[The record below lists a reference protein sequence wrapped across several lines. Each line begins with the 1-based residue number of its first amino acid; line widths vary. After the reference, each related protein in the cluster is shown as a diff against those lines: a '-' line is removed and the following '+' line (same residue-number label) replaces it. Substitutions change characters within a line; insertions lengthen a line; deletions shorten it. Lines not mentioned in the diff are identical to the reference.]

1 MQTLVWIVRL
11 VIVLVLV
18 WFAVK
23 NAQDV
28 TLTGLPGQ
36 TWQAPLVFVLLV
48 VFVARRGDRAA
59 RVGARR
65 WCASAARS
73 GACASA
79 RAAPSSRP
87 RSRACAPAGERR
99 MEFEFWWL
107 LALPVFFGMGWIA
120 ARVDIKSLLS
130 ESRAL
135 PSSYFRG
142 LNFLLNEQP
151 DKAIESFLQVA
162 KENPQTVELQF
173 ALGSLFRRRGEV
185 DRAIRMHQDL
195 VNREDLPPEERRQAS
210 FELSQDYFKAGLLD
224 HAEQV
229 LAKHGRGRSVAGS
242 APPPARHLHP
252 GEGLGE
258 GDRRGQEA
266 RGERQAQLPEGDR
279 QLLLRARDHRA
290 HPWARRG
297 SRGACSR
304 KALEANR
311 KCVRANLLRG
321 EWLAREGQH
330 EQALEAW
337 KAIESQDPAYFGLAA
352 EGMVESYKALGPSR
366 RGPRA
371 AARPAASL
379 SRASTCST
387 SSTRRTA
394 EIEGDDAAYRLVR
407 DEVRRNPTLVGLDRL
422 IDAELVRAPAERR
435 QDLQLMKNLVHSHAQ
450 ALAVYLCDNCG
461 FKARQFF
468 WQCPA
473 CGGWET
479 FPPRRTAELDS
490 PGRHLARMQIG
501 Q

>member
-1 MQTLVWIVRL
+1 
-11 VIVLVLV
+11 
-18 WFAVK
+18 
-23 NAQDV
+23 
-28 TLTGLPGQ
+28 
-36 TWQAPLVFVLLV
+36 
-48 VFVARRGDRAA
+48 
-59 RVGARR
+59 
-65 WCASAARS
+65 
-73 GACASA
+73 
-79 RAAPSSRP
+79 
-87 RSRACAPAGERR
+87 

-107 LALPVFFGMGWIA
+107 LALPVFFGMGWVA
-120 ARVDIKSLLS
+120 ARVDLKSLLS

-195 VNREDLPPEERRQAS
+195 VNREDLPPEERRHAS

-224 HAEQV
+224 HAEGV
-229 LAKHGRGRSVAGS
+229 LARMAEADPSPDVHRNLLDIYIQEKDWEKAVEAAKKLEVSARRNYQKEIANYYCELAITAHIHGRHEESGS
-242 APPPARHLHP
+242 ML
-252 GEGLGE
+252 
-258 GDRRGQEA
+258 D
-266 RGERQAQLPEGDR
+266 
-279 QLLLRARDHRA
+279 
-290 HPWARRG
+290 
-297 SRGACSR
+297 
-304 KALEANR
+304 KALAANR

-321 EWLAREGQH
+321 EWLARAGRH
-330 EQALEAW
+330 EEALEAW
-337 KAIESQDPAYFGLAA
+337 KAIESQDPAYLGLAA
-352 EGMVESYKALGPSR
+352 EGMVESYKALGRPEEGLALM
-366 RGPRA
+366 RGLQHRYPG
-371 AARPAASL
+371 L
-379 SRASTCST
+379 DFLNVVYQT
-387 SSTRRTA
+387 TA

-422 IDAELVRAPAERR
+422 IDAELARASADRR

-450 ALAVYLCDNCG
+450 ALAVYLCENCG

>member
-1 MQTLVWIVRL
+1 
-11 VIVLVLV
+11 
-18 WFAVK
+18 
-23 NAQDV
+23 
-28 TLTGLPGQ
+28 
-36 TWQAPLVFVLLV
+36 
-48 VFVARRGDRAA
+48 
-59 RVGARR
+59 
-65 WCASAARS
+65 
-73 GACASA
+73 
-79 RAAPSSRP
+79 
-87 RSRACAPAGERR
+87 

-107 LALPVFFGMGWIA
+107 LALPVFFGMGWVA
-120 ARVDIKSLLS
+120 ARVDLKSLLS
-130 ESRAL
+130 ESRAM

-195 VNREDLPPEERRQAS
+195 VNRDDLPPEERRQAS
-210 FELSQDYFKAGLLD
+210 LELAEDYFKAGLLD

-229 LAKHGRGRSVAGS
+229 LAAMAEADPS
-242 APPPARHLHP
+242 ADVHRPL
-252 GEGLGE
+252 L
-258 GDRRGQEA
+258 DIYIQEK
-266 RGERQAQLPEGDR
+266 D
-279 QLLLRARDHRA
+279 
-290 HPWARRG
+290 WAKAIDAAKKLEVSAKRNYQREIANYYCELAITEHVHQ
-297 SRGACSR
+297 RGANAGDFLA
-304 KALEANR
+304 KALESNR

-321 EWLAREGQH
+321 EWLARDGRHDE
-330 EQALEAW
+330 AIEAW
-337 KAIESQDPAYFGLAA
+337 KSVESQDPAYIGLAA
-352 EGMVESYKALGPSR
+352 EGMVESYKALGR
-366 RGPRA
+366 LGEGLTLLRGLQHRYPG
-371 AARPAASL
+371 L
-379 SRASTCST
+379 DLLNVVYQV
-387 SSTRRTA
+387 TA
-394 EIEGDDAAYRLVR
+394 EHEGDEAAWRLVR

-422 IDAELVRAPAERR
+422 IDAELVRAPPERR

-450 ALAVYLCDNCG
+450 ALAVYLCSNCG

>member
-1 MQTLVWIVRL
+1 
-11 VIVLVLV
+11 
-18 WFAVK
+18 
-23 NAQDV
+23 
-28 TLTGLPGQ
+28 
-36 TWQAPLVFVLLV
+36 
-48 VFVARRGDRAA
+48 
-59 RVGARR
+59 
-65 WCASAARS
+65 
-73 GACASA
+73 
-79 RAAPSSRP
+79 
-87 RSRACAPAGERR
+87 

-107 LALPVFFGMGWIA
+107 LALPVFFGMGWMA
-120 ARVDIKSLLS
+120 ARVDLKSLLS
-130 ESRAL
+130 ESRAM

-210 FELSQDYFKAGLLD
+210 FELAEDYFKAGLLD

-229 LAKHGRGRSVAGS
+229 LARMAEADPS
-242 APPPARHLHP
+242 ADVH
-252 GEGLGE
+252 
-258 GDRRGQEA
+258 
-266 RGERQAQLPEGDR
+266 R
-279 QLLLRARDHRA
+279 QLLDIYIQEKDWEKAI
-290 HPWARRG
+290 
-297 SRGACSR
+297 GAAKKLEVSAKRNYQKEIANYYCELAITEQIHGRLEAAESYLQ
-304 KALEANR
+304 KALETNR

-321 EWLAREGQH
+321 EWLARDTRHAE
-330 EQALEAW
+330 AIEAW
-337 KAIESQDPAYFGLAA
+337 KAIESQDPAYFGLAG
-352 EGMVESYKALGPSR
+352 EGMVESYRALGR
-366 RGPRA
+366 LGEGLTLLRGLQHRYPGLDLLTVVYQA
-371 AARPAASL
+371 
-379 SRASTCST
+379 
-387 SSTRRTA
+387 TA
-394 EIEGDDAAYRLVR
+394 EHEGDEAAWRLVR

-422 IDAELVRAPAERR
+422 IDAELVRAPPDRR

-450 ALAVYLCDNCG
+450 SLAVYLCANCG

-479 FPPRRTAELDS
+479 FAPRRTAELES

>member
-1 MQTLVWIVRL
+1 
-11 VIVLVLV
+11 
-18 WFAVK
+18 
-23 NAQDV
+23 
-28 TLTGLPGQ
+28 
-36 TWQAPLVFVLLV
+36 
-48 VFVARRGDRAA
+48 
-59 RVGARR
+59 
-65 WCASAARS
+65 
-73 GACASA
+73 
-79 RAAPSSRP
+79 
-87 RSRACAPAGERR
+87 

-107 LALPVFFGMGWIA
+107 LALPVFFGMGWVA

-195 VNREDLPPEERRQAS
+195 VNREDLAPEQRREAS
-210 FELSQDYFKAGLLD
+210 FELAQDYFKAGLLE

-229 LAKHGRGRSVAGS
+229 LAKMAEVESSPEVHRHLLDIYIQEKDWGKAIGAAKKLEVSAKRNYTREIANYYCELAITDHVHGR
-242 APPPARHLHP
+242 APEALGHL
-252 GEGLGE
+252 
-258 GDRRGQEA
+258 DEA
-266 RGERQAQLPEGDR
+266 LD
-279 QLLLRARDHRA
+279 
-290 HPWARRG
+290 
-297 SRGACSR
+297 
-304 KALEANR
+304 ANR

-321 EWLAREGQH
+321 EWLAAKGKHAE
-330 EQALEAW
+330 AIDAW
-337 KAIESQDPAYFGLAA
+337 KAIEQQDPAYFGLAA
-352 EGMVESYKALGPSR
+352 EGMVESYKALGQLTEGLQLL
-366 RGPRA
+366 RGLQYRY
-371 AARPAASL
+371 PALDLLNVVYQA
-379 SRASTCST
+379 
-387 SSTRRTA
+387 TA
-394 EIEGDDAAYRLVR
+394 EAEGDEAAWRLVR
-407 DEVRRNPTLVGLDRL
+407 DEVRRNPTLVGLDHL
-422 IDAELVRAPAERR
+422 IDAELLRAPPERR

-450 ALAVYLCDNCG
+450 ALAVYLCANCG

-490 PGRHLARMQIG
+490 PGKHLARMQIG

>member
-1 MQTLVWIVRL
+1 
-11 VIVLVLV
+11 
-18 WFAVK
+18 
-23 NAQDV
+23 
-28 TLTGLPGQ
+28 
-36 TWQAPLVFVLLV
+36 
-48 VFVARRGDRAA
+48 
-59 RVGARR
+59 
-65 WCASAARS
+65 
-73 GACASA
+73 
-79 RAAPSSRP
+79 
-87 RSRACAPAGERR
+87 
-99 MEFEFWWL
+99 MEFELWWL

-120 ARVDIKSLLS
+120 ARIDLKSLLS

-142 LNFLLNEQP
+142 LNFLLKEQP

-195 VNREDLPPEERRQAS
+195 VNREDLPPEERREAS
-210 FELSQDYFKAGLLD
+210 FELAEDYFKAGLLD

-229 LAKHGRGRSVAGS
+229 LTKLDEAGAGPEVHRHLLDIYIQEKDWSKAVQAAKKLEVSAKRNYQKEIANYHCELAITEDVHGRPEAAEV
-242 APPPARHLHP
+242 HL
-252 GEGLGE
+252 
-258 GDRRGQEA
+258 A
-266 RGERQAQLPEGDR
+266 A
-279 QLLLRARDHRA
+279 
-290 HPWARRG
+290 
-297 SRGACSR
+297 
-304 KALEANR
+304 ALAANR

-321 EWLAREGQH
+321 EWLARAGRHAE
-330 EQALEAW
+330 AIEAW
-337 KAIESQDPAYFGLAA
+337 KAIEHQDPAYFGLVAD
-352 EGMVESYKALGPSR
+352 GMVESYKALG
-366 RGPRA
+366 RGAEGLALLRGLQHRYPG
-371 AARPAASL
+371 L
-379 SRASTCST
+379 DLLNVVYQV
-387 SSTRRTA
+387 TA
-394 EIEGDDAAYRLVR
+394 EQEGDEAAWRLVR

-450 ALAVYLCDNCG
+450 ALAVYLCATCG

-490 PGRHLARMQIG
+490 AGRHLARMQLG

>member
-1 MQTLVWIVRL
+1 
-11 VIVLVLV
+11 
-18 WFAVK
+18 
-23 NAQDV
+23 
-28 TLTGLPGQ
+28 
-36 TWQAPLVFVLLV
+36 
-48 VFVARRGDRAA
+48 
-59 RVGARR
+59 
-65 WCASAARS
+65 
-73 GACASA
+73 
-79 RAAPSSRP
+79 
-87 RSRACAPAGERR
+87 

-120 ARVDIKSLLS
+120 ARVDLKSLLS

-210 FELSQDYFKAGLLD
+210 FELAEDYFKAGLLD
-224 HAEQV
+224 HAEDV
-229 LAKHGRGRSVAGS
+229 LEKMAEVDPS
-242 APPPARHLHP
+242 ADVH
-252 GEGLGE
+252 
-258 GDRRGQEA
+258 
-266 RGERQAQLPEGDR
+266 R
-279 QLLLRARDHRA
+279 QLLDIYIQEKDWQKAIGAAKQLEVSAKRNYQREIANYYCELATTAYVHGRRDEAERYLDQ
-290 HPWARRG
+290 
-297 SRGACSR
+297 
-304 KALEANR
+304 ALESNR
-311 KCVRANLLRG
+311 KGVRANLLRG
-321 EWLAREGQH
+321 EWLAREGHH
-330 EQALEAW
+330 ELALEAW
-337 KAIESQDPAYFGLAA
+337 KKIEHQDPAYFGLAA
-352 EGMVESYKALGPSR
+352 EGMFESYKALD
-366 RGPRA
+366 
-371 AARPAASL
+371 RPAEGLLLLRGLQHRYPGLDLLNVAYQ
-379 SRASTCST
+379 A
-387 SSTRRTA
+387 TA
-394 EIEGDDAAYRLVR
+394 EAEGDEAAFRLVR

-450 ALAVYLCDNCG
+450 ALAVYLCSNCG
-461 FKARQFF
+461 FKARQFY

-479 FPPRRTAELDS
+479 FPPRRTAELES

>member
-1 MQTLVWIVRL
+1 
-11 VIVLVLV
+11 
-18 WFAVK
+18 
-23 NAQDV
+23 
-28 TLTGLPGQ
+28 
-36 TWQAPLVFVLLV
+36 
-48 VFVARRGDRAA
+48 
-59 RVGARR
+59 
-65 WCASAARS
+65 
-73 GACASA
+73 
-79 RAAPSSRP
+79 
-87 RSRACAPAGERR
+87 

-107 LALPVFFGMGWIA
+107 LALPVFFGMGWVA
-120 ARVDIKSLLS
+120 ARVDLKSLLS

-195 VNREDLPPEERRQAS
+195 VNREDLPPGQRREAS
-210 FELSQDYFKAGLLD
+210 FELAEDYFKAGLLE

-229 LAKHGRGRSVAGS
+229 LAPMGEADPSPEVHRHLLDIYIQEKDWEKAIGAAKNLEVSAKRNYQREIANYYCELAITAHVHGRQPEAEGR
-242 APPPARHLHP
+242 
-252 GEGLGE
+252 
-258 GDRRGQEA
+258 
-266 RGERQAQLPEGDR
+266 
-279 QLLLRARDHRA
+279 LRD
-290 HPWARRG
+290 
-297 SRGACSR
+297 
-304 KALEANR
+304 ALEANR

-321 EWLAREGQH
+321 EWLAREGRH
-330 EQALEAW
+330 EEAIAAW
-337 KAIESQDPAYFGLAA
+337 KAIEHQDPAYFGLAA
-352 EGMVESYKALGPSR
+352 EGMLESYKALGQLGEGLSLL
-366 RGPRA
+366 RGLQHRYPGLDLLNVVYQA
-371 AARPAASL
+371 
-379 SRASTCST
+379 
-387 SSTRRTA
+387 TA
-394 EIEGDDAAYRLVR
+394 EHEGDEAAWRLVR

-422 IDAELVRAPAERR
+422 IDAELVRAPPERR

-450 ALAVYLCDNCG
+450 ALAVYLCSNCG

>member
-1 MQTLVWIVRL
+1 
-11 VIVLVLV
+11 
-18 WFAVK
+18 
-23 NAQDV
+23 
-28 TLTGLPGQ
+28 
-36 TWQAPLVFVLLV
+36 
-48 VFVARRGDRAA
+48 
-59 RVGARR
+59 
-65 WCASAARS
+65 
-73 GACASA
+73 
-79 RAAPSSRP
+79 
-87 RSRACAPAGERR
+87 

-120 ARVDIKSLLS
+120 ARIDLKSLLS
-130 ESRAL
+130 ESRAM

-185 DRAIRMHQDL
+185 DRATRMHQDL
-195 VNREDLPPEERRQAS
+195 MSREDLPVEERRQAA

-224 HAEQV
+224 HAEAVLSKMGEADPSPEVHRHLLDIYIQEKDWEKAIDAAKKLEV
-229 LAKHGRGRSVAGS
+229 SARRNYQKEIANYYCELAITAHIHGRAEEAESMLAK
-242 APPPARHLHP
+242 
-252 GEGLGE
+252 
-258 GDRRGQEA
+258 
-266 RGERQAQLPEGDR
+266 
-279 QLLLRARDHRA
+279 
-290 HPWARRG
+290 
-297 SRGACSR
+297 
-304 KALEANR
+304 ALDANR

-321 EWLAREGQH
+321 EWLARDGRH

-352 EGMVESYKALGPSR
+352 EGMVESYKALGRPEEGLTLL
-366 RGPRA
+366 RGLQHRYPG
-371 AARPAASL
+371 L
-379 SRASTCST
+379 DLLNVVYQT
-387 SSTRRTA
+387 TA

-422 IDAELVRAPAERR
+422 IDAELARAPAERR

-450 ALAVYLCDNCG
+450 ALAVYLCENCG

-479 FPPRRTAELDS
+479 FPPRRTAELES